1 MHYDISTYLVLR
13 FAKVYVDEIK
23 QQQKRESMFCGAGW
37 MGLLVDSEEG
47 VTLKDGR
54 KCLRFSLRLL
64 CTYGYNRDTY
74 MCIPLYS
81 VLYRAP

>member
-1 MHYDISTYLVLR
+1 MHYGISTYLVLR

-37 MGLLVDSEEG
+37 MGLLVDREEG

-54 KCLRFSLRLL
+54 KCLRFSLRL
-64 CTYGYNRDTY
+64 
-74 MCIPLYS
+74 S
-81 VLYRAP
+81 V